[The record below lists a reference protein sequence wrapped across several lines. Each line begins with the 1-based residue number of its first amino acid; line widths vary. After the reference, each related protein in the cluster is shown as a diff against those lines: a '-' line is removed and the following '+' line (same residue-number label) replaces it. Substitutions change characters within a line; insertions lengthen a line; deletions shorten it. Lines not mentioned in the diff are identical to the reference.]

1 MDKLLKIS
9 RENTLSGTSSRL
21 KKKELS
27 QVRGELFQFLVLSL
41 LIFSGGGNG
50 YILNNFFVFQAFCKE
65 WHGIHMAIKH

>member
-1 MDKLLKIS
+1 MDKLSEIS
-9 RENTLSGTSSRL
+9 RENTLSGTSSTL

-50 YILNNFFVFQAFCKE
+50 YVLNNFLFFTQKVYSDIISTKQC
-65 WHGIHMAIKH
+65 